1 MPVSHVVTV
10 IVIRTLRT
18 IISHGE
24 GSTFFESQSKQKNY
38 CVVEGRPKSTSCSQ
52 SECFIEIFLQHLDYR
67 GVWTLPGRVGAA
79 LEGSC
84 KSEEGCWCR
93 VGEGC
98 GFLVG
103 EDSLSLGRCSWS
115 LPGPPCGG
123 PGYGGA
129 TRSDPHLSTSNQHL
143 WKYYHQFVS
152 ALLSLIWNLCFI
164 SCRGQNI
171 LQICSTRI
179 YT

>member
-1 MPVSHVVTV
+1 MIVSHVVTV

-38 CVVEGRPKSTSCSQ
+38 YVVEGMPKSTSCSQ
-52 SECFIEIFLQHLDYR
+52 SECFIEIFLQLLDYR
-67 GVWTLPGRVGAA
+67 GVWTMLGRVGAA

-103 EDSLSLGRCSWS
+103 ESSLSLGQCS
-115 LPGPPCGG
+115 
-123 PGYGGA
+123 
-129 TRSDPHLSTSNQHL
+129 
-143 WKYYHQFVS
+143 
-152 ALLSLIWNLCFI
+152 
-164 SCRGQNI
+164 
-171 LQICSTRI
+171 
-179 YT
+179 